1 MLICLYGEG
10 NKIIPFRDRGTRLWG
25 GKMGGGFV
33 GWVVSGYDGAF
44 LYLDILVIR

>member
-1 MLICLYGEG
+1 MLICLYGKG
-10 NKIIPFRDRGTRLWG
+10 NKIIPFRDKRDQIMG